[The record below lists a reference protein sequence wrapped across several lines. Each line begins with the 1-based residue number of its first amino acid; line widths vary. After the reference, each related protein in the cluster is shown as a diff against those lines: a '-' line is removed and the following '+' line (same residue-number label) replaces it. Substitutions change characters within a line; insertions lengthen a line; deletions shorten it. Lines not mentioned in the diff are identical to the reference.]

1 MRTWDSSEKVRKRKK
16 KNIIKVNYK
25 IDQTWKLNLNK

>member
-1 MRTWDSSEKVRKRKK
+1 MRTWDSSEKVRKRK